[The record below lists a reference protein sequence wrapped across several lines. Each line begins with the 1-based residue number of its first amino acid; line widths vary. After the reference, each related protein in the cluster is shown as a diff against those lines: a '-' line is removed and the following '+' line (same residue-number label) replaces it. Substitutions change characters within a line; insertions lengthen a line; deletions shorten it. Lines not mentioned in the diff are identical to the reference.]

1 MNSWNTWLRKNW
13 TKAEPAMKASL
24 KKAFGRPQYTDEFED
39 IIQQFVTYLLG
50 KEEGSYEE
58 RPLESNIYLLC
69 NWCVLRGQAMRA
81 RKIRHAEVSL
91 EGIEVMA
98 EGSLDDALVERDREK
113 EVNRLVGLVEGHF
126 SMRDFNIWQGH
137 LKGLPHGNIAKSNK
151 VSVNVVNTVAR
162 NVKQFLMEE
171 MGN

>member
-24 KKAFGRPQYTDEFED
+24 RKAFGRPQYTDEYDD

-50 KEEGSYEE
+50 KEEGCYEE
-58 RPLESNIYLLC
+58 RSFDSNLYLIC

-81 RKIRHAEVSL
+81 RKIHHAEVSL

-98 EGSLDDALVERDREK
+98 EGSLEDAFVERDREK
-113 EVNRLVGLVEGHF
+113 EVSRLVNLVKGHV
-126 SMRDFNIWQGH
+126 SMRDFDIWQRH
-137 LKGLPHGNIAKSNK
+137 LKGTPHGDIAKSHK
-151 VSVNVVNTVAR
+151 VNVCVVNTVAR
-162 NVKQFLMEE
+162 NVKRFLMEE